1 MARTKPPVDVDALL
15 LRVDELVQQH
25 GAVPRS
31 EWASFRRHLSAL
43 MPGLTARGY
52 EVGST
57 IRRPLE
63 AQLLGLADQGFVP
76 TKAIEKRISGA
87 TAREARE
94 AAQRLVSRREL
105 VVVMR
110 EGGIGFV
117 RSSSEGRVA
126 RDLDELLR
134 CLTLAQRLVRRARGK
149 GGGCGVLREDIAAQL
164 ARWTSSI
171 EDHTATLTSPER
183 AERAERAEV
192 IDEVI
197 DREIR
202 RRLRADHHPIHVPD
216 LLRSVGASAEAGKR
230 ALLAAAA
237 RGAIA
242 LEPESGMGR
251 LSGEDAEWCPVG
263 PMGTRLSWIVGRGS
277 KGMN

>member
-1 MARTKPPVDVDALL
+1 MARTRKPVDTDALL
-15 LRVDELVQQH
+15 LRVDELVHQH

-31 EWASFRRHLSAL
+31 EWASLRRHLPAL
-43 MPGLTARGY
+43 APRLQARGY

-57 IRRPLE
+57 IRRPIE
-63 AQLLGLADQGFVP
+63 EQLLRLVDQGFVP
-76 TKAIEKRISGA
+76 TKEIEKRISGA
-87 TAREARE
+87 TAREAKD
-94 AAQRLVSRREL
+94 ATQRLIARNEL

-110 EGGIGFV
+110 EAGIGFV
-117 RSSSEGRVA
+117 RPSSEGRVA

-134 CLTLAQRLVRRARGK
+134 CLTNAQRLVRRARAK
-149 GGGCGVLREDIAAQL
+149 RGGCAVLREDIADPL
-164 ARWTSSI
+164 SRWTNSA
-171 EDHTATLTSPER
+171 EDNTAAGTNPESLHD
-183 AERAERAEV
+183 A
-192 IDEVI
+192 IDQ
-197 DREIR
+197 EIR

-237 RGAIA
+237 RGVIA

-263 PMGTRLSWIVGRGS
+263 PMGTRLSWIVAREPKGR
-277 KGMN
+277 N